1 MSEGC
6 ELLVQEMEDI
16 IPTPKNLL
24 QGDIKSI
31 EIAVLDLLKAEIN
44 SLHDFE
50 KFITFEQKKVRLLFS
65 ETQSNI
71 FVLCLCF

>member
-1 MSEGC
+1 MSDGC

-31 EIAVLDLLKAEIN
+31 EIAVHDLLKADIQ

-50 KFITFEQKKVRLLFS
+50 KFIIAEQKKVCFCLVLMYFFS
-65 ETQSNI
+65 YFCS
-71 FVLCLCF
+71 